1 MYTSG
6 STGKPKGVVMQHTH
20 LVAAVSG
27 MAENVHL
34 QETDVYVSYL
44 PLAHILALQ
53 VENVMLING
62 ATICYSDPR
71 ELGRALPL
79 FGPTIFAGVPKVF
92 EILKS
97 TLEGKISKGPPIINY
112 IFKTLMTWKC
122 AVLNVGMDT
131 PVSNIFFR
139 FVAGKVFGGT
149 LRFAVS
155 GGGPIGEQLH
165 IFSRACFCCP
175 VIQGYALTETCVG
188 GCFQSLDDT
197 RCGVVGPPVP
207 CVEIMLQ
214 SEPDIKDSAGL
225 PYMHTDTVGSKGEPV
240 IGRGE
245 ICMRGPCV
253 AFGYYKLPEKTK
265 EDFDADGWFHTGDI
279 GQFTADG
286 AIQIV
291 DRKKNLVKLKGGEYV
306 ALELMENAFVA
317 SPLVSFVCV
326 IANGDLD
333 APLAIVR
340 ADDHH
345 LEQWAATSNIT
356 YSSLQELA
364 VKKETRT
371 AVVQSMVE
379 CGKVAGLTSLEL
391 RIRDCVVITHE
402 EWGPG
407 HGMTATMKIDRRQ
420 ICKIYEADLNSMLER
435 NAG

>member
-1 MYTSG
+1 
-6 STGKPKGVVMQHTH
+6 MQHAH
-20 LVAAVSG
+20 LVAAISG
-27 MAENVHL
+27 MVTNVHL
-34 QETDVYVSYL
+34 EMSDFYVSYL

-53 VENVMLING
+53 IENGILING
-62 ATICYSDPR
+62 GTICYSDPR
-71 ELGRALPL
+71 ELGKALPI
-79 FGPTIFAGVPKVF
+79 FGPTVFAGVPKVF

-97 TLEGKISKGPPIINY
+97 ALESKIAKGPPVINH
-112 IFKTLMTWKC
+112 IFKTLMAWKC
-122 AVLNVGMDT
+122 SVLKAGMDT
-131 PVSNIFFR
+131 PISNVFFR
-139 FVAGKVFGGT
+139 FITSKVFGGT

-165 IFSRACFCCP
+165 LFSRACFCCP

-188 GCFQSLDDT
+188 GCFQSLEDT

-207 CVEIMLQ
+207 CVEVMLQ

-225 PYMHTDTVGSKGEPV
+225 PYLHTDTVGNKGEPV

-253 AFGYYKLPEKTK
+253 AYGYYKLPDKTK
-265 EDFDADGWFHTGDI
+265 EEFDADGWFHTGDI

-306 ALELMENAFVA
+306 ALESMENAFVA
-317 SPLVSFVCV
+317 SPLVAVVCV

-340 ADDHH
+340 VNDHQ
-345 LEQWAATSNIT
+345 LEQWAAENAIE
-356 YSSLQELA
+356 YSDLKELA
-364 VKKETRT
+364 MKKETRM
-371 AVVQSMVE
+371 AVVSSMVE
-379 CGKVAGLTSLEL
+379 SGKVAGLNALEL
-391 RIRDCVVITHE
+391 RIKDCVVVTHD

-407 HGMTATMKIDRRQ
+407 HGMTASMKIDRRQ
-420 ICKIYEADLNSMLER
+420 ICTIYSADLNTMLQR